1 MWYTIY
7 NKERREVIKM
17 KNININTKNP
27 HGLARD
33 LLIDEMLRKL
43 EEEDAKKAS

>member
-1 MWYTIY
+1 
-7 NKERREVIKM
+7 M
-17 KNININTKNP
+17 KNFNIITKNP
-27 HGLARD
+27 HGIARD